1 MQVKIGKLLAVD
13 LHALSNQTLDRYGI
27 DIRKVTLYNKAS
39 TSVDLD
45 EISDD
50 LSKELLAL
58 AQASKAHG
66 AKALVYYIN
75 QHLKA
80 NEELRKGS
88 KKGFDNLVIYKL
100 EHFVTYLKR
109 RMQGEKRHV
118 LYVYDKSRGVTFCSY
133 LFRVKYHPPEHHR
146 DWVEAEKVTFTL
158 AWKEFNKVEMENF
171 VLRRDDVYRKN
182 ITEVL
187 KIRGMGFPNEAD
199 DKAYFA
205 SVEKFEQIADKVGA
219 QFLAS
224 GSGTTNVDDDEDQK
238 NYWWWRKAVDSIVLD
253 REGEPSSVVIDVFKE
268 GDKDDDDDDENVHK
282 VDMTW
287 WRNNAFED
295 DPVDPDADPD
305 VLPVHPMLVVFALKK
320 QSRLR
325 VHVDQLEPYVY
336 DDSMGDK
343 LILPDESTKL
353 VRTLLA
359 YDGGFQDIVK
369 NKGGG
374 AIVLC
379 TGIAG
384 TGKTLTAEVYA
395 EVMHRP
401 LYTVQCSQLGVN
413 PEELEKQILQI
424 FARSERWGA
433 ILLLDEA
440 DVYIRERGNDLQQN
454 AVVGVFLRVL
464 EYYHGVLFMTTNREK
479 DIDDAIASRCIARIS
494 YTIPESEEKLGD
506 TWRVLAEVQGFTV
519 SEATITK
526 LARSY
531 NKLTGRDI
539 KNLLKLVKLLDGTDK
554 PLNVKSIE
562 FVKQFKPT
570 RGIYD

>member
-1 MQVKIGKLLAVD
+1 MQLKIGKELLRD
-13 LHALSNQTLDRYGI
+13 LDGRSNHNLERWNIDARQVTVYG
-27 DIRKVTLYNKAS
+27 KS
-39 TSVDLD
+39 SVSIDLD
-45 EISDD
+45 EMSDD
-50 LSKELLAL
+50 LVKEFQKLVEP
-58 AQASKAHG
+58 SKAHG
-66 AKALVYYIN
+66 AKGMIFHIK

-80 NEELRKGS
+80 NEELRKGN
-88 KKGFDNLVIYKL
+88 KQGFDRLAIYKL
-100 EHFVTYLKR
+100 EHLATYLKR
-109 RMQGEKRHV
+109 RLQAEKKHRV
-118 LYVYDKSRGVTFCSY
+118 YVYDSKRGVTFCSY
-133 LFRVKYHPPEHHR
+133 IYRVRYNPAEHRRDYTIPEY
-146 DWVEAEKVTFTL
+146 VTFTL
-158 AWKEFNKVEMENF
+158 AWKEFGELQTETYTF
-171 VLRRDDVYRKN
+171 HREEVYRKN
-182 ITEVL
+182 IVEVL
-187 KIRGMGFPNEAD
+187 RGRNISFPNKAD
-199 DKAYFA
+199 DEAYEA
-205 SVEKFEQIADKVGA
+205 SVAKFESIVTRIGMQH
-219 QFLAS
+219 LAS
-224 GSGTTNVDDDEDQK
+224 GAGTDDVDESSDRR
-238 NYWWWRKAVDSIVLD
+238 WWWRSADNIILD
-253 REGEPSSVVIDVFKE
+253 REGEPSNVVVDVFSEDDKE
-268 GDKDDDDDDENVHK
+268 EDDRHSSRHGKE
-282 VDMTW
+282 VDLTW
-287 WRNNAFED
+287 WRINAFED
-295 DPVDPDADPD
+295 DPVDPESPD
-305 VLPVHPMLVVFALKK
+305 DELPVHPMLVIFALKK
-320 QSRLR
+320 QVRLR
-325 VHVDQLEPYVY
+325 VHVEQLEEYVY

-401 LYTVQCSQLGVN
+401 LYTVQCSQLGVD
-413 PEELEKQILQI
+413 PEQLEKELLKI
-424 FARSERWGA
+424 FSRSERWGA

-494 YTIPESEEKLGD
+494 YTVPESEEKLAD
-506 TWRVLAEVQGFTV
+506 IWRVLAEVQGFTYT
-519 SEATITK
+519 EATIKK

-539 KNLLKLVKLLDGTDK
+539 KNLLKLVKLTDGTDQ
-554 PLNVKSIE
+554 PLSIKTIE

-570 RGIYD
+570 RGVYD